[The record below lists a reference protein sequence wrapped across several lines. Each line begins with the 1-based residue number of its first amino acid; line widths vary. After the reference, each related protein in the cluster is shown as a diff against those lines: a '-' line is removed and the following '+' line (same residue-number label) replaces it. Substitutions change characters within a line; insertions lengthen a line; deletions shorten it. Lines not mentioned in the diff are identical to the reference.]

1 MRSWTGWSRGCLRWA
16 RSADPRKERAGN
28 LPQRACSRC
37 EAHQINLKAIGTLSE
52 PKALEGAQ
60 LAMNRLSRLAAF
72 AAIALLL
79 ASCHPPTYASAYPD
93 ARNSGPFWERE
104 EQRD

>member
-1 MRSWTGWSRGCLRWA
+1 MGATSG
-16 RSADPRKERAGN
+16 
-28 LPQRACSRC
+28 
-37 EAHQINLKAIGTLSE
+37 

-60 LAMNRLSRLAAF
+60 LAMNRLSRLAAL
-72 AAIALLL
+72 AATALLL
-79 ASCHPPTYASAYPD
+79 ASCHPPTYSSAYPD